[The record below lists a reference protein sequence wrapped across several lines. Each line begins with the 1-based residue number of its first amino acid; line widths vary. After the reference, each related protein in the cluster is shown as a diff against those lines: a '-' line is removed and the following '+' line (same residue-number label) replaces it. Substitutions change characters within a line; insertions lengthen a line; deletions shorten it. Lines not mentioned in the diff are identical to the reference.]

1 MKSVEIL
8 KYLNVLSYSAPVVWR
23 HIGRIQQRVVLY
35 NCVDYPLFVFTQT
48 ETERKKKT
56 SLQTCIFNIHL
67 IRQQKS

>member
-48 ETERKKKT
+48 ETERKKT
-56 SLQTCIFNIHL
+56 SI
-67 IRQQKS
+67 